1 MRPTG
6 HDLHALA
13 ETREV
18 ATPAYSTHHH
28 RHTEHHRPLGECMKD
43 AKRLHDTGRMWNGKV
58 ESFSIWTEG
67 L

>member
-1 MRPTG
+1 MHPTG
-6 HDLHALA
+6 HDLHASA

-18 ATPAYSTHHH
+18 ASPAYSTHHH
-28 RHTEHHRPLGECMKD
+28 RHMEHHRLGECMKG

-58 ESFSIWTEG
+58 ESFFIGTEG